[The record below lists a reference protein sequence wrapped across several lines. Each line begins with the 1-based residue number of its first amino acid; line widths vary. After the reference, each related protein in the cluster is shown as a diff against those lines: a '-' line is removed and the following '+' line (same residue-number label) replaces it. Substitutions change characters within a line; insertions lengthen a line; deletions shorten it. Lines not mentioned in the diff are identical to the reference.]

1 MLIWAINFIY
11 SQFLQFQSTFAA
23 MVRIGKIVATHG
35 IHGTLILSH
44 IVGNSKWLK
53 KGDALMIEV
62 QKGNYIPYFVEQL
75 KANGDD
81 EYNINIEEVT
91 KVEVAKKLITKHV
104 YVDGNILSLLPTD
117 SPLLW
122 IGFNLIDKKVGAVG
136 LIEDVIHT
144 GNQWLAKVMYQN
156 KEALIPLIEQTIE
169 QVSIKNKTVKVT
181 IPDGLLDIY
190 LEA

>member
-1 MLIWAINFIY
+1 
-11 SQFLQFQSTFAA
+11 

-35 IHGTLILSH
+35 IHGSLILSH

-81 EYNINIEEVT
+81 EYHINIEEVT
-91 KVEVAKKLITKHV
+91 KVEIAKKLITKHV

-122 IGFNLIDKKVGAVG
+122 IGFNLIDKKVGTVG
-136 LIEDVIHT
+136 TIEDVIHT
-144 GNQWLAKVMYQN
+144 GNQWLAKVMYQD
-156 KEALIPLIEQTIE
+156 KEALVPLIEQTIE

>member
-1 MLIWAINFIY
+1 
-11 SQFLQFQSTFAA
+11 
-23 MVRIGKIVATHG
+23 MVRVGKIVATHG
-35 IHGTLILSH
+35 INGSLILSH
-44 IVGNSKWLK
+44 IVGNAKWLK

-62 QKGNYIPYFVEQL
+62 QKGNFIPYFVAQL
-75 KANGDD
+75 KANGND
-81 EYNINIEEVT
+81 EYLINVEEVE
-91 KVEVAKKLITKHV
+91 KVEVAKRLISKHV

-122 IGFNLIDKKVGAVG
+122 IGFNLIDKKVGTVG

-169 QVSIKNKTVKVT
+169 QVNIKAKTVKVT